1 MKICVFTGTRAEY
14 GLLLPLLNRIEQDP
28 DTELQ
33 LLVSGS
39 HLSDRHGHTVD
50 AILADGFTIQATVPL
65 QLNDD
70 TRLGVATA
78 MGEALTGCA
87 HALDKIRPDILIL
100 LGDRYE
106 CFACATAASILG
118 YPIAHIHGG
127 EVTEGAMDDYYR
139 HSITKMSHL
148 HFTSCE
154 AYRDRVIQ
162 LGEHPDTVF
171 NVGALGVENIM
182 TTPLMDK
189 IELEADLNFS
199 MGDNCLLTTYHPV
212 TQDKNDKTQLNEFF
226 SAIETLLSNDPTMT
240 AIITG
245 ANADPG
251 GNAIDERAA
260 LLANKHPRQTCVV
273 PSLGLVR
280 YLSAMKY
287 CKAVIG
293 NSSSGILE
301 APSFKIPSIN
311 VGIRQKG
318 REQAKS
324 VFNSPSVSE
333 ILVRR
338 TRRALEAGQTRVVKE
353 VLNPYEKE
361 GTSLHILN
369 EIKQAAFQVAKPFY
383 DITHSLLAGE
393 E

>member
-14 GLLLPLLNRIEQDP
+14 GLLLPLLKRIEQDP

-39 HLSDRHGHTVD
+39 HLSDRHGRTVD

-65 QLNDD
+65 PLNDD

-87 HALDKIRPDILIL
+87 RALDKLKPDLLVL

-127 EVTEGAMDDYYR
+127 EITEGAMDDYYR

-171 NVGALGVENIM
+171 NVGALGVENVLTM
-182 TTPLMDK
+182 PLMDK
-189 IELEADLNFS
+189 AELEANLDFS
-199 MGDNCLLTTYHPV
+199 MGDTCLLTTYHPV
-212 TQDKNDKTQLNEFF
+212 TLEKDEETQLNDFF
-226 SAIETLLSNDPTMT
+226 SALETLLTDDPTMT

-251 GNAIDERAA
+251 GAAIDARAA
-260 LLANKHPRQTCVV
+260 QLAETCPRQVYIT

-287 CKAVIG
+287 CGAVMG

-311 VGIRQKG
+311 VGNRQKG
-318 REQAKS
+318 RERAKS
-324 VFNSPSVSE
+324 VFNSPAESE

-338 TRRALEAGQTRVVKE
+338 TRRALEAAQTRVVKE
-353 VLNPYEKE
+353 VMNPYEKE

-369 EIKQAAFQVAKPFY
+369 EIKRAAPQVAKPFY
-383 DITHSLLAGE
+383 DITQSLSAGKE
-393 E
+393 

>member
-1 MKICVFTGTRAEY
+1 MNICVFTGTRAEY
-14 GLLLPLLNRIEQDP
+14 GLLLPLLKRIEQDP

-50 AILADGFTIQATVPL
+50 AILADGFTIKAQVPL
-65 QLNDD
+65 PLNDD

-78 MGEALTGCA
+78 MGEAITGCA
-87 HALDKIRPDILIL
+87 RALEEIKPDLLVL

-154 AYRDRVIQ
+154 AYRERVIQ

-182 TTPLMDK
+182 THPLMSK
-189 IELEADLNFS
+189 EELEADLGFS
-199 MGDNCLLTTYHPV
+199 MGDKCLLTTYHPV
-212 TQDKNDKTQLNEFF
+212 TQEEDEETQLNDFF
-226 SAIETLLSNDPTMT
+226 FTLETLLKDDPTMT

-251 GNAIDERAA
+251 GIAIDTKAKQ
-260 LLANKHPRQTCVV
+260 LAQAFPRQVYV
-273 PSLGLVR
+273 SASLGLVR

-287 CKAVIG
+287 CGAVMG

-301 APSFKIPSIN
+301 APSFRIPTID
-311 VGIRQKG
+311 VGNRQKG
-318 REQAKS
+318 RERAKS
-324 VFNSPSVSE
+324 VFNSPAESAVL
-333 ILVRR
+333 IRR
-338 TRRALEAGQTRVVKE
+338 TRRALEAAQTRVVKE
-353 VLNPYEKE
+353 VVNPYEKE

-369 EIKQAAFQVAKPFY
+369 EIKQAALQVAKPFY
-383 DITHSLLAGE
+383 DITRTLSAGKE
-393 E
+393 